1 MQLARHFRF
10 RAFQMPKSFKTKD
23 KIAASNMLL
32 EGATPKLVAAKFG
45 VHVSTIYALR
55 KDRGHG
61 HTKPDRASH
70 NITFRLSGVEL
81 RALDVFIVDAGLP
94 SRTAAL
100 RSLVRSATGFL
111 ELRRDELLD
120 LTEARREL
128 LAQGRNL
135 NQLTYA
141 MNRSALRGGAKLS
154 PEDKQFLATVRHTFT
169 VVDRLISVGF
179 SEVRQQ
185 GRNALHAGEH
195 L

>member
-1 MQLARHFRF
+1 
-10 RAFQMPKSFKTKD
+10 MPKSFKTKD

-32 EGATPKLVAAKFG
+32 EGALPKAVAAKFG
-45 VHVSTIYALR
+45 VHVSTIYALQ
-55 KDRGHG
+55 KDCGHG
-61 HTKPDRASH
+61 HTKPERASH
-70 NITFRLSGVEL
+70 NVTFRLSDVEF
-81 RALDVFIVDAGLP
+81 RALDAFIVGAGLP

-111 ELRRDELLD
+111 ELRRAEMLD

-135 NQLTYA
+135 NQLAYA
-141 MNRSALRGGAKLS
+141 LNRSALKGGAKLS
-154 PEDKQFLATVRHTFT
+154 AADKQFLAEVRQTFAS
-169 VVDRLISVGF
+169 VDRLISNGF

-185 GRNALHAGEH
+185 GRSALHMGER